1 LYKPVLGNSKLD
13 NHLLLHQQKKSSKCY
28 YCKRNEFLDY
38 SPTAHTQAPSLP
50 KNFETYQQKS
60 EHLGQHSD
68 CEACMKL
75 AVPSVKMMEY
85 QLPRASKEKKYEIP
99 QRSLGT
105 GNHVPKFQ
113 NNSVADL
120 DFIHY
125 RKTEDP
131 APQEIVRLQNY
142 SNYQS
147 VCLSQNIDDLA
158 IDVQKTN
165 THLNSL
171 HTEISELRYDHDTL
185 KHKIDLLLDKILIIE
200 EAVSNMRH
208 TYDESVPSSPKSPTG
223 DANFSFFAD
232 KSSSKSKQLVLK
244 AFSVNP
250 PNFTLVRIEEVRQLA
265 QEKLTIVQQQISSL
279 ESAIKKAKV
288 DQLTEQ
294 LASVD
299 ISSTIIKMV
308 DVKPE
313 QPESSSQP
321 SPTSAWEQW
330 CNARF
335 ASRNKAPMD
344 IDGQGQTSSKVGNF
358 ATAPVSNLDCKD
370 KAFIESMI
378 QEWHAWTKTQKML
391 QKEKVSWSDL
401 ALRLTWGFRGN
412 LNFWWERVSDTS
424 KLRILQHDKP
434 VNELCKAV
442 VHEFYGDNYVD
453 TEHNADLFMS

>member
-1 LYKPVLGNSKLD
+1 
-13 NHLLLHQQKKSSKCY
+13 
-28 YCKRNEFLDY
+28 
-38 SPTAHTQAPSLP
+38 
-50 KNFETYQQKS
+50 
-60 EHLGQHSD
+60 
-68 CEACMKL
+68 
-75 AVPSVKMMEY
+75 
-85 QLPRASKEKKYEIP
+85 
-99 QRSLGT
+99 
-105 GNHVPKFQ
+105 
-113 NNSVADL
+113 
-120 DFIHY
+120 
-125 RKTEDP
+125 
-131 APQEIVRLQNY
+131 
-142 SNYQS
+142 
-147 VCLSQNIDDLA
+147 
-158 IDVQKTN
+158 
-165 THLNSL
+165 
-171 HTEISELRYDHDTL
+171 
-185 KHKIDLLLDKILIIE
+185 
-200 EAVSNMRH
+200 
-208 TYDESVPSSPKSPTG
+208 
-223 DANFSFFAD
+223 
-232 KSSSKSKQLVLK
+232 
-244 AFSVNP
+244 VNP

-265 QEKLTIVQQQISSL
+265 REKLTLVQTQISSL
-279 ESAIKKAKV
+279 ESEIEKAKV

-294 LASVD
+294 LASVN
-299 ISSTIIKMV
+299 ISPISIKMV

-412 LNFWWERVSDTS
+412 LNFWWERVSDNS

-453 TEHNADLFMS
+453 TDHNADLFMSQRLCDLNDLHKYFCTMQNLLYKLPDPTNKAYLRKYISSLPNPVPDLVRKRLEDEDISLETLSIAGLQEQVVQAIQEECIRRKNAKALKKRLGLKSSACELFETTASYGCSTKQDKKTTKKTSCHVLLTNLRILRNTNPSSPERNFFLRKEINPISLGVIHVSYVISLATGRHSVLCGQKLKLRINS